1 MKTNWDWGEMK
12 RGQLRDHFVGVGVKR
27 LSAVDA
33 DPVRSNQHE
42 VGTTRE
48 MRDRFLGEI
57 HEQKYPVQYIRL
69 GDDWEGF
76 SVEGTATHYDTRIR
90 QKHRAA
96 EWRLYYSSN
105 TVTGAMQE
113 GDTLFL
119 AKLNDGR
126 LYFIVAPEGS
136 TSEHQ
141 LLWLFGVEPEG
152 RSFISREFPA
162 DGPVLDFAARY
173 ILDEI
178 GIETEDPEADRLEET
193 IDLLP
198 LEFPSTANFSF
209 LARDT
214 LPDVRA
220 EDDPDAALLAWLVR
234 EEALFRRLEKRI
246 VSKRLEEGFTNRTG
260 VDVDGFIQ
268 FSLSVH
274 NRRKSRMGYSLEN
287 HLEAVFQAFGIA
299 YDRGKVTENNH
310 RPDFLF
316 PSVAAYRAAPATG
329 AVNLAMLGAKSSCKE
344 RWRQVLA
351 EADKIHRKHL
361 LTLEPGIS
369 VPQTEQMEASCLQLV
384 VPRDIHGS
392 YTDAQR
398 AWLWNLGDFVRHLR
412 RGGIEP

>member
-1 MKTNWDWGEMK
+1 MK
-12 RGQLRDHFVGVGVKR
+12 RGILRDHFSGAGVKR

-57 HEQKYPVQYIRL
+57 HEQQYQVRYIRL
-69 GDDWEGF
+69 GDDREGI
-76 SVEGTATHYDTRIR
+76 SVEGTATHYDARIR
-90 QKHRAA
+90 KKHRAA
-96 EWRLYYSSN
+96 EWRLYYPSN
-105 TVTGAMQE
+105 AVTEAMQE

-119 AKLNDGR
+119 AKHDDGR

-141 LLWLFGVEPEG
+141 LVWLFGLQPKGKSFVSKGFPE
-152 RSFISREFPA
+152 
-162 DGPVLDFAARY
+162 DGPELDFAARY

-178 GIETEDPEADRLEET
+178 GIEAEGPEDDRLDGI
-193 IDLLP
+193 IDRYP
-198 LEFPSTANFSF
+198 LAFPSTANFSY

-234 EEALFRRLEKRI
+234 EETLFRRLEKRI
-246 VSKRLEEGFTNRTG
+246 VSKRLEEGFADGTG
-260 VDVDGFIQ
+260 VDVDGFIS

-287 HLEAVFQAFGIA
+287 HLEAVFKAYDIA
-299 YDRGKVTENNH
+299 YDRGKITENNH

-316 PSVAAYRAAPATG
+316 PSVAAYHAAPPTG
-329 AVNLAMLGAKSSCKE
+329 AANLAMLGAKSSCKE

-351 EADKIHRKHL
+351 EADKIPRKHL

-369 VPQTEQMEASCLQLV
+369 EPQTEQMEASSLQLV

-398 AWLWNLGDFVRHLR
+398 VWLWNLGDFVEHLKR
-412 RGGIEP
+412 NV